1 MHSRAI
7 VSGHSRTDNPNE
19 QSVDR
24 GGYDGSLM
32 PLDVL
37 DRAQLLVVT
46 GKGGTGKTTVAAA
59 LALAAADRGR
69 QTLVVEVEGRQG
81 LATPFGRRS
90 LGYQETRLAD
100 GVKGLAVDPE
110 ESLREYL
117 GRYGFAPLARLL
129 SWARLTN
136 FVTAAAPGLGDI
148 LLVGKVWEA
157 VTRRSGPRRVY
168 DLVVLDAPPTG
179 RVIPFLRT
187 PETVAELARVG
198 PIRHQADR
206 VKELLDNPERTAM
219 VLTCLPEE
227 LPVTETIE
235 ATLALRAAELPLG
248 AVIANQVTADRLA
261 SRGGRLPSLARDTSP
276 LVEAAAKAGAK
287 LDEAAVGRLIEE
299 ARDRQRQITRE
310 RRLLK
315 ELRARLEDD
324 LPVVELPLLSGGAA
338 GPDAVR
344 QLAARLLASPLTAAG
359 DGEVGAARKPGGKSR
374 SGRAKSATPAEADA
388 RW

>member
-7 VSGHSRTDNPNE
+7 VSGHSRGHNPNE

-59 LALAAADRGR
+59 LAVAAAERGR
-69 QTLVVEVEGRQG
+69 RTLVVEVEGRQG
-81 LATPFGRRS
+81 LAAPFGRRS

-100 GVKGLAVDPE
+100 GVNGLAVDPE

-117 GRYGFAPLARLL
+117 GRYGFGPLARLL
-129 SWARLTN
+129 SWARLTS

-235 ATLALRAAELPLG
+235 ASVALRAAELPLG
-248 AVIANQVTADRLA
+248 AVIANQVNADRLA
-261 SRGGRLPSLARDTSP
+261 SRASRLPSLSRDPSP
-276 LVEAAAKAGAK
+276 LVEIASMAGVR
-287 LDEAAVGRLIEE
+287 LDEAAVGALLEE
-299 ARDRQRQITRE
+299 ARDRQRQVTRE

-315 ELRARLEDD
+315 ELRAKLEDG
-324 LPVVELPLLSGGAA
+324 LPVVELPLLAGGAA

-344 QLAARLLASPLTAAG
+344 RLAARLLDSPLTG
-359 DGEVGAARKPGGKSR
+359 DGELVASRSKPGGKGR
-374 SGRAKSATPAEADA
+374 SGRARGAAPAEADA

>member
-7 VSGHSRTDNPNE
+7 VSARHGADNPNG
-19 QSVDR
+19 QPVDKD
-24 GGYDGSLM
+24 GYDGPIM

-59 LALAAADRGR
+59 LAVAAAGRGR
-69 QTLVVEVEGRQG
+69 RTLVVEVEGRHG
-81 LATPFGRRS
+81 LAAPFGRRS
-90 LGYQETRLAD
+90 IGYQEVKLAER
-100 GVKGLAVDPE
+100 VNGLAVDPE
-110 ESLREYL
+110 ASLREYL

-129 SWARLTN
+129 SWARLTS

-157 VTRRSGPRRVY
+157 ATRRGRNGRVY

-179 RVIPFLRT
+179 RVVPFLRA

-206 VKELLDNPERTAM
+206 VRGLLDDPGRTAM

-227 LPVTETIE
+227 LPVAETIE
-235 ATLALRAAELPLG
+235 AAGALRAAELPLG
-248 AVIANQVTADRLA
+248 AVVANQVTADQLA
-261 SRGGRLPSLARDTSP
+261 SRGSRLPALAREPAP
-276 LVEAAAKAGAK
+276 LLDAATRAGTRLDKEAITA
-287 LDEAAVGRLIEE
+287 LLEE
-299 ARDRQRQITRE
+299 ARDRQRQVTRE

-315 ELRARLEDD
+315 ELRAKLDG
-324 LPVVELPLLSGGAA
+324 LPVVELPMLEGGAT
-338 GPDAVR
+338 GPEAVR
-344 QLAARLLASPLTAAG
+344 TLAALLADSPLTGNVDGQLAG
-359 DGEVGAARKPGGKSR
+359 RR
-374 SGRAKSATPAEADA
+374 QGRRAEPAGAEA
-388 RW
+388 RR

>member
-7 VSGHSRTDNPNE
+7 VSGHSRTHNPDE

-59 LALAAADRGR
+59 LAIAAARRGR
-69 QTLVVEVEGRQG
+69 RTLVVEVEGRQG
-81 LATPFGRRS
+81 LAAPFGRRS

-100 GVKGLAVDPE
+100 GVNGLAVDPE

-129 SWARLTN
+129 SWARLTS
-136 FVTAAAPGLGDI
+136 FITAAAPGLGDI

-157 VTRRSGPRRVY
+157 ATRRSGPRRVY

-206 VKELLDNPERTAM
+206 VKELLDDPDRTAM

-235 ATLALRAAELPLG
+235 ASVALRAAELPLG

-261 SRGGRLPSLARDTSP
+261 SRASRLPSLSRDPSP
-276 LVEAAAKAGAK
+276 LVEIAAMAGAK
-287 LDEAAVGRLIEE
+287 LDEAAVGALLEE
-299 ARDRQRQITRE
+299 ARDRQRQVARE

-315 ELRARLEDD
+315 ELRAKLGED
-324 LPVVELPLLSGGAA
+324 LPVVELPLLAGGAA
-338 GPDAVR
+338 GPEAVR
-344 QLAARLLASPLTAAG
+344 QLAARLLDSPLTG
-359 DGEVGAARKPGGKSR
+359 DGELDAGRSKPGKGR
-374 SGRAKSATPAEADA
+374 SGRAKGAAPAGADA
-388 RW
+388 GW

>member
-7 VSGHSRTDNPNE
+7 VAGHSRTHNPNE

-59 LALAAADRGR
+59 LAIAAARRGR
-69 QTLVVEVEGRQG
+69 RTLVVEVEGRQG
-81 LATPFGRRS
+81 LAAPFGRRS

-100 GVKGLAVDPE
+100 GVNGLAVDPE

-157 VTRRSGPRRVY
+157 ATRRSGPRRVY

-206 VKELLDNPERTAM
+206 VKELLDDPGRTAM

-235 ATLALRAAELPLG
+235 ASVALRAAELPLG

-261 SRGGRLPSLARDTSP
+261 SRASRLPSLSRDPSP
-276 LVEAAAKAGAK
+276 LVEIAAMAGAK
-287 LDEAAVGRLIEE
+287 LDQAAVGALLEE
-299 ARDRQRQITRE
+299 ARDRQRQVARE

-315 ELRARLEDD
+315 ELRAKLGDD
-324 LPVVELPLLSGGAA
+324 LPLVELPLLAGGAA
-338 GPDAVR
+338 GPEAVR
-344 QLAARLLASPLTAAG
+344 QLAARLLDSPLTG
-359 DGEVGAARKPGGKSR
+359 DGELDTGRSKPGGKGR
-374 SGRAKSATPAEADA
+374 PGRAKGAAPAGADA